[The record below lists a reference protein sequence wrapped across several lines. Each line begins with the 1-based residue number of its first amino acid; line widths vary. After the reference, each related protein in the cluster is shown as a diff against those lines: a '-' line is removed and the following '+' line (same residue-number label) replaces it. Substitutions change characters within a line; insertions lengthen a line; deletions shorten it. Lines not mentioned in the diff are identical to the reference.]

1 MSTSEQN
8 PRGNRALTAVLILV
22 LQLVWPS
29 GMRGQQIAIVTVV
42 GLDYAYQVPP
52 AIPAGLTAF
61 AFENQGKVRHE
72 VVIARLRAGATLD
85 SLVHSEPGPTRLRLV
100 ENIVGILIAEPGTR
114 PLGRLLVD
122 LAPGQTYV
130 LYCNFQ
136 DALDKPRHMAIGMV
150 ASILVKSEP

>member
-1 MSTSEQN
+1 MGAPVSDASNEETIPGARRQAA
-8 PRGNRALTAVLILV
+8 ALLPTNQLL
-22 LQLVWPS
+22 LQ
-29 GMRGQQIAIVTVV
+29 
-42 GLDYAYQVPP
+42 
-52 AIPAGLTAF
+52 
-61 AFENQGKVRHE
+61 
-72 VVIARLRAGATLD
+72 RAGATLD

-136 DALDKPRHMAIGMV
+136 DGLDKPRHMAIGMV